1 MIDQWVNTNGDP
13 VEETQMFQIW
23 CGDHTDEERDMA
35 IYLLLDHF
43 NLEIIRTNA
52 TKRGNA
58 EMVLREPNE
67 KI

>member
-13 VEETQMFQIW
+13 VEETQMFPIW

-52 TKRGNA
+52 TKHGTT

>member
-1 MIDQWVNTNGDP
+1 MIDQWVNRNGDP
-13 VEETQMFQIW
+13 VEETQMFPIW

-52 TKRGNA
+52 TKHGTT
-58 EMVLREPNE
+58 EMVLRKQERS
-67 KI
+67 I